1 MFRTLSTHQKK
12 KGFNQTGWVAVLSIA
27 FIFLITIS
35 LILISTYQLKQ
46 KSSLK
51 VSDNNG
57 AIFPAVFPYCPSL
70 PTPALA
76 HGGRGGERL
85 AL

>member
-1 MFRTLSTHQKK
+1 MFLTLSTHQKK
-12 KGFNQTGWVAVLSIA
+12 KGFKQTAWVTVLSIA
-27 FIFLITIS
+27 LIFLIRIS

-51 VSDNNG
+51 ASDNNG

-70 PTPALA
+70 PTPALV
-76 HGGRGGERL
+76 HGGQGGERL